1 VLCDNRAPSCF
12 KVLRT
17 RSGQLTSGFGCCV
30 RAGGSSSTV
39 GLDASASPEPLDNA
53 RKSPEYAAIGDRLRF
68 LGGTFEGEPQLLRC
82 KKAVLSERPGSRFLT
97 GPKNR
102 LSRARVTRPAISRFL
117 AR

>member
-1 VLCDNRAPSCF
+1 VLQGASHPEWAIDEWIR
-12 KVLRT
+12 VLRPGG
-17 RSGQLTSGFGCCV
+17 RLVVDS
-30 RAGGSSSTV
+30 RA
-39 GLDASASPEPLDNA
+39 DASALPEPLDNA

-82 KKAVLSERPGSRFLT
+82 KKRCCRSVQAARFLT